1 MLIDASALVAILTR
15 EPGWEDAYEKLAN
28 ADAPV
33 FVSPLGRFEA
43 VLAIARI
50 QSAGNRVTRAAL
62 AAADNALT
70 GFLAGIDASSADISE
85 TTGTRAIEAAMTYG
99 KVVGHP
105 AKLNLGDCFAYA
117 CAKAIEV
124 PLLYKGDDFVRTDL
138 G

>member
-1 MLIDASALVAILTR
+1 
-15 EPGWEDAYEKLAN
+15 
-28 ADAPV
+28 
-33 FVSPLGRFEA
+33 
-43 VLAIARI
+43 
-50 QSAGNRVTRAAL
+50 
-62 AAADNALT
+62 
-70 GFLAGIDASSADISE
+70 
-85 TTGTRAIEAAMTYG
+85 MTYG